1 MRKYFASFLL
11 FQSVFE
17 KGFLQDVRHN
27 LWEISLSFFNI
38 LFSILEI

>member
-1 MRKYFASFLL
+1 MRKYFAFFLL

-17 KGFLQDVRHN
+17 KGFLQDARHN

>member
-11 FQSVFE
+11 FQSVFK
-17 KGFLQDVRHN
+17 KGFLQDVHHN